1 MRISDWSSDVCS
13 SDLRDQGAVY
23 YALADGSK
31 IVRWRE
37 QIPTPNGIGLSPDG
51 RALYVADSL
60 CGRLWACDIAE
71 PGVLAQPEDPWL
83 AGRVI
88 CTLPGFQILDSLAVE
103 AEIGRASGRERG
115 CQCV

>member
-1 MRISDWSSDVCS
+1 MNGTKGLVCNEHGGVWFT
-13 SDLRDQGAVY
+13 DLGKSYGRSREQGSVD

-51 RALYVADSL
+51 RALYVAESL
-60 CGRLWACDIAE
+60 CGRVWACDIAE
-71 PGVLAQPEDPWL
+71 PGVLAQPEEPRL

-88 CTLPGFQILDSLAVE
+88 RTLPGD
-103 AEIGRASGRERG
+103 RKRG
-115 CQCV
+115 V